1 MTQVFEATS
10 PLGRLLVEHRERVLG
25 IVREHHAANVQV
37 FGSVARGDDTSD
49 SDIDLLVEF
58 LPPLNLLTR
67 VSLIDELENELG
79 VSVDV
84 STPTGLKKRCRNAIL
99 AESRVL

>member
-1 MTQVFEATS
+1 MEQRFEAKS
-10 PLGRLLVEHRERVLG
+10 PLGRLLVEHRERVLA
-25 IVREHHAANVQV
+25 IAREYRAENIQV
-37 FGSVARGDDTSD
+37 FGSVARGDDTPD

-67 VSLIDELENELG
+67 IGLIDDLETELG

-84 STPTGLKKRCRNAIL
+84 STSAGLKSRCRSAIL